1 MASLRV
7 EYELEGPAAAG
18 GSAAA
23 AVVSLEQQI
32 LGMLRTLDGSKIT
45 MTDLNANR
53 SPAEKQTIAAAI
65 NKLLSSGLVEMIN
78 NGNAVRLIASAS
90 KLAGMDADERLIY
103 QTIESVKNRG
113 IWTRDLRHKTNIGIG
128 QLNKTLKKFETAKLI
143 KAVKSVAAS
152 KKKVYML
159 YDLEPDKTL
168 SGGAWYSEQEFD
180 SEFAQQIQHAVLRYL
195 KSRYESCSAERKYID
210 SFVSCEEVTQHI
222 ADIKLATI
230 ALSFQEIHEVL
241 ISLVYGGALIVKSH
255 PLPFT
260 RYDNAP
266 DPDAH
271 YLSYFVMQ
279 QEDVDPGLQL
289 FAWKELRLP
298 PTPMATVPCGVCPVF
313 QLCEDGGI
321 ISPETC
327 QYMDEWFATRR
338 QGPSST
344 MQAMQF

>member
-1 MASLRV
+1 
-7 EYELEGPAAAG
+7 
-18 GSAAA
+18 
-23 AVVSLEQQI
+23 
-32 LGMLRTLDGSKIT
+32 
-45 MTDLNANR
+45 
-53 SPAEKQTIAAAI
+53 
-65 NKLLSSGLVEMIN
+65 
-78 NGNAVRLIASAS
+78 
-90 KLAGMDADERLIY
+90 MDADERLIY

-241 ISLVYGGALIVKSH
+241 ISLVYGGALI
-255 PLPFT
+255 
-260 RYDNAP
+260 
-266 DPDAH
+266 
-271 YLSYFVMQ
+271 